1 MKFLKFLLVVF
12 ALLLLV
18 WFGFWAIGIVSAL
31 LWYAVVIG
39 VIAAV
44 GYGGYRLLF
53 KKDETPK
60 QLEEKLPIGI
70 AEIKDSDRALEE
82 YKRKYLPK
90 E

>member
-1 MKFLKFLLVVF
+1 MKILKFILIAL

-39 VIAAV
+39 VIGAI

-53 KKDETPK
+53 KEKGETR

-70 AEIKDSDRALEE
+70 AEVKDYDRALEE
-82 YKRKYLPK
+82 YKKKYLPK
-90 E
+90 

>member
-1 MKFLKFLLVVF
+1 MKFIKFVLIAL

-39 VIAAV
+39 VIGAV
-44 GYGGYRLLF
+44 GYGGYRLL
-53 KKDETPK
+53 KKDDTPK
-60 QLEEKLPIGI
+60 RLEEKLPIGI
-70 AEIKDSDRALEE
+70 AEMKDSDRALDE

-90 E
+90 

>member
-1 MKFLKFLLVVF
+1 MKFVKFLLVVF

-31 LWYAVVIG
+31 LWYAVWIG

-44 GYGGYRLLF
+44 GYGGYRLL
-53 KKDETPK
+53 KGKDETPR
-60 QLEEKLPIGI
+60 LEEKLPIGI
-70 AEIKDSDRALEE
+70 AEVKDYDRALEE

-90 E
+90 

>member
-18 WFGFWAIGIVSAL
+18 WFGFWAIGIVSAF

-39 VIAAV
+39 VIAAA

-53 KKDETPK
+53 KKDETTK

-90 E
+90 

>member
-1 MKFLKFLLVVF
+1 MKFIKFVLIAL

-18 WFGFWAIGIVSAL
+18 WFGFWAIGIVSAV

-39 VIAAV
+39 VIGAI

-53 KKDETPK
+53 KKDETTK

-90 E
+90 

>member
-1 MKFLKFLLVVF
+1 MKFIKFVLIAL

-39 VIAAV
+39 VIGAV

-53 KKDETPK
+53 RKDESPK

-70 AEIKDSDRALEE
+70 AEIQDSDRALEE

-90 E
+90 

>member
-1 MKFLKFLLVVF
+1 MKFIKFVLVAL

-60 QLEEKLPIGI
+60 QLEEKMPIGI
-70 AEIKDSDRALEE
+70 AEVKDYDRALEE
-82 YKRKYLPK
+82 YKKKYLPK
-90 E
+90 